1 MAHIPPKIRAELRRR
16 KRRKALVLV
25 VGFLLILL
33 PARAVLGDK
42 GWISTWRLRN
52 QVRTVEEKVAAL
64 QRANRQLGRDIRQL
78 RDGGHAI
85 ERIAREELG
94 MAGPGEYVYHLP
106 PPPTDPRTTARP

>member
-1 MAHIPPKIRAELRRR
+1 MARVPPKIRAEMRRR

-33 PARAVLGDK
+33 PVRGVVGDK
-42 GWISTWRLRN
+42 GWIATMRKRH
-52 QVRTVEEKVAAL
+52 QVGALEEKVAGL
-64 QRANRQLGRDIRQL
+64 ERANRHLAREIRQL
-78 RDGGHAI
+78 RHGGLAI

-106 PPPTDPRTTARP
+106 PPPDATSP